1 MGKKILSIGIII
13 SVIGICAI
21 VLSRNVLN
29 NNQQPSK
36 ISLEEAEELLLE
48 HLTDRN
54 RWSSDYVIEPVD
66 SNVSEFRNVKGYFL
80 LVLFSDNVE
89 QMAGRLLLEYMVA
102 EDGRIFWYDP
112 GNDELVQEK

>member
-21 VLSRNVLN
+21 VLSRNVLSS
-29 NNQQPSK
+29 NQQPSK

-48 HLTDRN
+48 HLIDSN
-54 RWSSDYVIEPVD
+54 SWSPDYVIEPVS
-66 SNVSEFRNVKGYFL
+66 SNVREFDNVKGYFL
-80 LVLFSDNVE
+80 LVRFSDNAE
-89 QMAGRLLLEYMVA
+89 QMAGRLVLQYMVA

-112 GNDELVQEK
+112 ANDELVQKK